1 MLGCCGLAVLLLML
15 PARIAS
21 HYNHIMETPQPTPL
35 LRRAGFS
42 FLLGF
47 GIFLSGA
54 LLQIMFR
61 RMGVSGIWELVDNV
75 VSGIVTGFVVFL
87 YEKQRHNDV
96 VRNLRMIT
104 AMNHHVRNALQSI
117 LYVPYSPTQ
126 ADQVKVIQSSVER
139 IQWALREI
147 LPGEIKEDQAFSQGP
162 STIINKSI

>member
-1 MLGCCGLAVLLLML
+1 MD
-15 PARIAS
+15 
-21 HYNHIMETPQPTPL
+21 TPQPAPL

-47 GIFLSGA
+47 GIFLAGA

-61 RMGVSGIWELVDNV
+61 RLGVSGMWELVDNI
-75 VSGIVTGFVVFL
+75 VSGIVTGLIAFF
-87 YEKQRHNDV
+87 YEKQHHKSV
-96 VRNLRMIT
+96 VRNIRMIA

-126 ADQVKVIQSSVER
+126 ADQMKVIQASVER

-147 LPGEIKEDQAFSQGP
+147 LPGEISEDQAFSQGP
-162 STIINKSI
+162 SRHK